1 MFEDVTSEAADET
14 HGENAAAGKPVPV
27 AAPGLDEWKC
37 ELRADFERWLDAL
50 DDIPDADD
58 ADGDDLEA
66 PDLYSFYEQL
76 AAATTEARKS
86 NRRTAE
92 AFSQWSE
99 TLSGFDRELR
109 LLREQSARQPI
120 AADGSLSRSWC
131 LAFIE
136 ITDRLHRLAAA
147 FVLSPRRTLF
157 GGDGRWAARWET
169 QRQGYDI
176 LLSHV
181 DALVAKAG
189 VTRIQALHQ
198 PFDPA
203 TMSSVL
209 AEPDARWPHQT
220 VIEEIAPGYLLRG
233 ELLRVAQVKVS
244 TRKNP

>member
-1 MFEDVTSEAADET
+1 MFEDLTSESADEIAPQQ
-14 HGENAAAGKPVPV
+14 EAAEEPTSV
-27 AAPGLDEWKC
+27 AASGLGEWKR
-37 ELRADFERWLDAL
+37 ELRADFERWLDTL
-50 DDIPDADD
+50 DEIPDVND
-58 ADGDDLEA
+58 AYEDEKEV

-92 AFSQWSE
+92 AFRQWSE
-99 TLSGFDRELR
+99 TMSGFDAELH
-109 LLREQSARQPI
+109 LLREQIARPLLADD
-120 AADGSLSRSWC
+120 AALSRSWC

-136 ITDRLHRLAAA
+136 LTDRLHRLAAA
-147 FVLSPRRTLF
+147 FAKPPRRAWF
-157 GGDGRWAARWET
+157 GGDGRWAAGWET

-181 DALVAKAG
+181 DALVARAG
-189 VTRIQALHQ
+189 VTRIKARQQ

-203 TMSSVL
+203 TMSAVL
-209 AEPDARWPHQT
+209 AEPDARWPHHT

-244 TRKNP
+244 LRNP